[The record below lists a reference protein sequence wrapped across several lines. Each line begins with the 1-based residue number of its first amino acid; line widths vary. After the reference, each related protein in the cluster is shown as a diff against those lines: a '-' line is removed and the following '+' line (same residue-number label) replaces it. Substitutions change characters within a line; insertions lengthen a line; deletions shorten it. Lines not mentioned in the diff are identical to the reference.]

1 MNNLPLEEEEEDV
14 VTRCRRVRDEFNK
27 RFKTVDA
34 LFDYLAEFRKQRG
47 IKTAKARAVRK
58 TRPAFQHSK
67 AAPRKTAHK
76 A

>member
-1 MNNLPLEEEEEDV
+1 MNKLSLEDEEEDV

-47 IKTAKARAVRK
+47 IKTAKARATRK
-58 TRPAFQHSK
+58 ARPAANHRK